1 MEQRIKDRYN
11 DGILQAAMQRYGI
24 DSDGIRMLDS
34 YESFIYEYELKSE
47 NYILRIGHTFHR
59 SEALIQGEVDWIN
72 YLAAGG
78 VSVARAVY
86 SESGK
91 LVEMIDDGQG
101 GNFLVTAFVRARGT
115 SPWKV
120 GWTPELYQKYGSF
133 MGNMHALSV
142 GYQHTFPAFKR
153 PAWDDDLFEF
163 VERYLPSSEVMAKE
177 KYRYLRAQLQTLP
190 VEGTSYGMIHQDAHG
205 SNFFVDD
212 TGRIT
217 MFDFD
222 ECAYSWFINDI
233 AIALFYIVMDAD
245 DWSAF
250 TSEFMAHF
258 LRGYRQAYPLDPKWL
273 MEIPNFLKLREIEL
287 YAVMHR
293 DHDVNNISYWWDAR
307 FMKDRKYK
315 IENDVPFIDFDFE
328 SLSVYL

>member
-11 DGILQAAMQRYGI
+11 DGILQEAMQRYDI
-24 DSDGIRMLDS
+24 ASDRIRMLDS
-34 YESFIYEYELKSE
+34 YESFIYEYGRQSE
-47 NYILRIGHTFHR
+47 DYILRIGHNLHR

-78 VSVARAVY
+78 VSVARAVC

-91 LVEMIDDGQG
+91 LVEIIDDGQG
-101 GNFLVTAFVRARGT
+101 GDFLVTAFVKARGT
-115 SPWKV
+115 SPWKM
-120 GWTPELYQKYGSF
+120 GWTPELYQKYGNFLGS
-133 MGNMHALSV
+133 MHALSV
-142 GYQHTFPAFKR
+142 GYQPTARAIKR

-163 VERYLPSSEVMAKE
+163 VERYLPPSEALAKE
-177 KYRYLRAQLQTLP
+177 KYRQLRAYLHTLP
-190 VEGTSYGMIHQDAHG
+190 VEETSYGMIHQDAHG

-212 TGRIT
+212 SGRIT

-222 ECAYSWFINDI
+222 ECAYGWFINDI

-273 MEIPNFLKLREIEL
+273 REIPNFLKLREIEL

-293 DHDVNNISYWWDAR
+293 DYDVSNISHWWDAR
-307 FMKDRKYK
+307 FMQNRKYK
-315 IENDVPFIDFDFE
+315 IEHDVPFIDFDFE
-328 SLSVYL
+328 SLSIFL